1 MKRGH
6 EWCWMLFFFLIQPT
20 FAQTVLRNSEYSDAY
35 LSGKV
40 ELWLK
45 EEVRATL
52 EKGGVEALDWPE
64 SLKNLSGWNAKLRFP
79 RAQKPRAGAFKER
92 AGDLSLLV
100 SVSFD
105 ESTSVNEVLRQ
116 LSKLNWIQ
124 HAEPHFLPELSYV
137 PNDDSIGVQYGLQKI
152 QAFAAWDIHRG
163 DTATIIGITDTG
175 IDPNHPDL
183 SGNIARNWAD
193 PENGVDDDQDGFVDN
208 FLGWDTGND
217 DNDPTSDGNF
227 HGQHVTG
234 LSSAIADNTTGMAGS
249 GFNCRF
255 VHVKIANGNGSLTGA
270 YDGLVY
276 CAEKGYKIIN
286 CSWGGTQYSPINE
299 EILRY
304 VSVNLDCIVF
314 CGAGNNSNSTPF
326 YPSAYPYAFA
336 VGSTNAEDHKSDFSN
351 FGFFLDAYAP
361 GDLVLSTWANG
372 SYLYS
377 GGTSMASPLVAGCA
391 GILRSAFPNEN
402 SRQIAERLKVTADK
416 IDTLPFNLPW
426 QGLMGDGRINLFRA
440 LTTTGIPAPV
450 LHEISTSDGND
461 NQFLPGDTLEIR
473 GLITNYLYGANNV
486 ILRDF
491 SVDGYL
497 IPLESE
503 RNLGAIA
510 GMQSIS
516 LENNPLRFRI
526 AENVPLNQTAV
537 IRFEFEADGV
547 LRSQFFSLSLHA
559 DFVNI
564 EHNDISISVGSSGLF
579 GVRGTGQLRGLG
591 FQYQN
596 LEDLLY
602 EGGLM
607 IGLDD
612 SRVADRVRGTPQ
624 ADNDFQA
631 VWRIH
636 QNAPFEGSSVQY
648 RGLFSGSQPDFPLL
662 VKQRAISDSAAENRN
677 FIILEY
683 QIKNTGSE
691 SYSNLAAG
699 LFADWDLIDP
709 GSNATDYAPSER
721 CAYVYTLPVDSL
733 YTGISLLTPQTP
745 VYHAIDNVP
754 GGAGGINMFDGY
766 SSADK
771 FQSLTTNR
779 FNTAAGANGTDV
791 LSVMSASAISL
802 NPGDSVTVAFSLVAA
817 RNLDDLL
824 GTAEQSAAFY
834 AQQGQILHTGSPQS
848 DRVLYPNPTRNTFRI
863 SGNPAEKVVIMSLA
877 GQTFAEVLPDEHG
890 VYNIHELPQG
900 LYLIH
905 WIGQKESGYGRL
917 QIQH

>member
-1 MKRGH
+1 MKRGQ
-6 EWCWMLFFFLIQPT
+6 EWCWILLFCWIQQT
-20 FAQTVLRNSEYSDAY
+20 FAQTQLRSSKYSDAY
-35 LSGKV
+35 ISGKV

-45 EEVRATL
+45 EEMRITL
-52 EKGGVEALDWPE
+52 EQGGVAALPWPE
-64 SLKNLSGWNAKLRFP
+64 TVRSLNGWNVKLRFP
-79 RAQKPRAGAFKER
+79 NAQKPRTGAFKER
-92 AGDLSLLV
+92 AGDLSLML
-100 SVSFD
+100 SASFD
-105 ESTSVNEVLRQ
+105 ENLAVDEVLSR
-116 LSKLNWIQ
+116 LSKIKWIK

-137 PNDDSIGVQYGLQKI
+137 PNDDSVGVQYGLQKI

-183 SGNIARNWAD
+183 SANIARNWAD
-193 PENGVDDDQDGFVDN
+193 PENGVDDDQDGFIDN

-217 DNDPTSDGNF
+217 DNNPTSDGNF

-234 LSSAIADNTTGMAGS
+234 LSSAVADNTTGMAGS

-255 VHVKIANGNGSLTGA
+255 VHVKIANSNGSLTGA

-314 CGAGNNSNSTPF
+314 CGAGNNSNNKPF

-372 SYLYS
+372 GYLYS

-402 SRQIAERLKVTADK
+402 SRQIGERLKVTADK

-426 QGLMGDGRINLFRA
+426 QGLMGDGRINIFKA

-450 LHEISTSDGND
+450 LHEIIASDGND

-491 SVDGYL
+491 SVDGFL
-497 IPLESE
+497 IPLEAE

-510 GMQSIS
+510 GMESIS
-516 LENNPLRFRI
+516 LENTPLKFRI

-547 LRSQFFSLSLHA
+547 VRSQFYNLSLHA

-564 EHNDISISVGSSGLF
+564 EHNDIAISVGSSGLF
-579 GVRGTGQLRGLG
+579 GVRGTGSLRGLG

-596 LEDLLY
+596 LQDLLY

-607 IGLDD
+607 LGLDE

-631 VWRIH
+631 IWRIH
-636 QNAPFEGSSVQY
+636 QNAPFEGSSIQY
-648 RGLFSGSQPDFPLL
+648 RGLFAGTQPDFPLL
-662 VKQRAISDSAAENRN
+662 IKQRAISDSVAENRN

-691 SYSNLAAG
+691 SYSNVAAG

-709 GSNATDYAPSER
+709 GSNATDYSSSER
-721 CAYVYTLPVDSL
+721 CAYVYTLPVDSV
-733 YTGISLLTPQTP
+733 YTGIGLLTAQTP
-745 VYHAIDNVP
+745 VCHAIDNVP

-771 FQSLTTNR
+771 FQSLTNNR
-779 FNTAAGANGTDV
+779 FTTGAGANGTDV
-791 LSVMSASAISL
+791 LSVLSASAISL
-802 NPGDSVTVAFSLVAA
+802 SPGDSVTVAFSLLAG
-817 RNLDDLL
+817 RSLEELL
-824 GTAEQSAAFY
+824 ASAEQSASFY
-834 AQQGQILHTGSPQS
+834 AQQGQVLQVKALVEE
-848 DRVLYPNPTRNTFRI
+848 RVLYPNPTQSNFQIR
-863 SGNPAEKVVIMSLA
+863 GNPADKAVLLSLT
-877 GQTFAEVLPDEHG
+877 GQTVAEIYPDEQG
-890 VYNIHELPQG
+890 VFSINGIQQG
-900 LYLIH
+900 LYIIH
-905 WIGQKESGYGRL
+905 WVGQKETGYARL